1 MVLLAEGST
10 WLQVNY
16 MLCTCMAVYIST
28 LFTHTLSLSPTEP
41 FTLNIP
47 PASVDHRLAV
57 ATLTQ
62 AQADMQL
69 DPSLAAMVN
78 AQSQAINHVQE

>member
-1 MVLLAEGST
+1 MATGELHVVYMYGS
-10 WLQVNY
+10 LY
-16 MLCTCMAVYIST
+16 RYSLHS
-28 LFTHTLSLSPTEP
+28 HPPLSPTEP

-47 PASVDHRLAV
+47 PVSVDHRLAV

-69 DPSLAAMVN
+69 DPSLAVMVN
-78 AQSQAINHVQE
+78 AQSQAINHVR